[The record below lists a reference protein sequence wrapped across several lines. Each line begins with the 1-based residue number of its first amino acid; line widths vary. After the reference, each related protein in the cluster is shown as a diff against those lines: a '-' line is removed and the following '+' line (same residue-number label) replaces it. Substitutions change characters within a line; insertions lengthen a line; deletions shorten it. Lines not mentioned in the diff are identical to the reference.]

1 MQKIA
6 VLAVGPG
13 STDYLPPIIY
23 EKAKSCD
30 LLVGGKRNL
39 ALFDFPGQ
47 EQLEITGKLDPVLA
61 EVREKRRG
69 RKVGILVSGD
79 SGIYSILPR
88 LVSEFGR
95 GALDVYPGISAVQ
108 YLFARLGLCW
118 QKARFLSLHGREND
132 DLAEVVAAE
141 DVVALFTD
149 RKNSPAM
156 LCRILAEAGVK
167 DKTVY
172 IGEDLSYPTEKISR
186 GRVEDFTEHSGSDLN
201 LVVICSE

>member
-1 MQKIA
+1 VQKIV

-13 STDYLPPIIY
+13 SPDYLPPIIY
-23 EKAKSCD
+23 EKAKACD

-39 ALFDFPGQ
+39 VLFDFPGQ
-47 EQLEITGKLDPVLA
+47 EKLEITGKLDPVLVEIKEKMA
-61 EVREKRRG
+61 E
-69 RKVGILVSGD
+69 RKIGILVSGD
-79 SGIYSILPR
+79 TGIYSIMPR

-95 GALDVYPGISAVQ
+95 GVLDVYPGISAVQ

-118 QKARFLSLHGREND
+118 QDARFLSLHGRELE
-132 DLAEVVAAE
+132 DLAEIVAE
-141 DVVALFTD
+141 ENVTALFTD
-149 RKNSPAM
+149 RKNSPAAV
-156 LCRILAEAGVK
+156 CRILVEADIK

-186 GRVEDFTEHSGSDLN
+186 GGVEDFTEHSGSDLN

>member
-13 STDYLPPIIY
+13 SPDYLPPIIY

-39 ALFDFPGQ
+39 ALFNFSGQ
-47 EQLEITGKLDPVLA
+47 EKLEIAGKLDPVLA
-61 EVREKRRG
+61 EVKEKMG
-69 RKVGILVSGD
+69 DRKVGILVSGD

-88 LVSEFGR
+88 LVSKFGR
-95 GALDVYPGISAVQ
+95 EVLDVYPGISAVQ

-118 QKARFLSLHGREND
+118 QEARFLSLHGREVD
-132 DLAEVVAAE
+132 DLADIVAAE
-141 DVVALFTD
+141 DVVTLFTD
-149 RKNSPAM
+149 RKNSPAVV
-156 LCRILAEAGVK
+156 CRILAEAGVK
-167 DKTVY
+167 DKTIY

>member
-1 MQKIA
+1 VQKIA

-13 STDYLPPIIY
+13 SPDYLPPLIY
-23 EKAKSCD
+23 EKAKECE

-39 ALFDFPGQ
+39 ALFNFPGQ

-61 EVREKRRG
+61 EVKEKMG
-69 RKVGILVSGD
+69 DRKIGILVSGD

-95 GALDVYPGISAVQ
+95 EAIDVYPGISAVQ

-118 QKARFLSLHGREND
+118 QEARFLSLHGREVD
-132 DLAEVVAAE
+132 DLADIVVEE
-141 DVVALFTD
+141 DVTALFTD
-149 RKNSPAM
+149 RKNSPAVV
-156 LCRILAEAGVK
+156 CRILAAAGVK

>member
-1 MQKIA
+1 MEKIA

-13 STDYLPPIIY
+13 SPDYLPPLIY

-39 ALFDFPGQ
+39 ALFNFPGQ

-61 EVREKRRG
+61 EVREKMEG
-69 RKVGILVSGD
+69 CKVGFLVSGD

-88 LVSEFGR
+88 LAGEFGR
-95 GALDVYPGISAVQ
+95 KALDVYPGISAVQ
-108 YLFARLGLCW
+108 YFFARLGLSW
-118 QKARFLSLHGREND
+118 QDARFLSLHGREVD
-132 DLAEVVAAE
+132 DLAEIVAAE

-149 RKNSPAM
+149 RKNSPAAV
-156 LCRILAEAGVK
+156 CRILAEAGVK
-167 DKTVY
+167 EKTVY

-201 LVVICSE
+201 LVVIISE

>member
-1 MQKIA
+1 MEKIA

-13 STDYLPPIIY
+13 SPDYLPPLIY

-39 ALFDFPGQ
+39 ALFNFPGQ

-61 EVREKRRG
+61 EVKEKMG
-69 RKVGILVSGD
+69 DRKVGFLVSGD

-95 GALDVYPGISAVQ
+95 KALDVYPGISAVQ
-108 YLFARLGLCW
+108 YFFARLGLSW
-118 QKARFLSLHGREND
+118 QDACFLSLHGRDND
-132 DLAEVVAAE
+132 DLAEIVAAE
-141 DVVALFTD
+141 DLVVLFTD
-149 RKNSPAM
+149 RKNSPAAV
-156 LCRILAEAGVK
+156 CRTLVDAGVK
-167 DKTVY
+167 GKIVY

-186 GRVEDFTEHSGSDLN
+186 GCVEDFTEHSGSDLN
-201 LVVICSE
+201 LVVILSE

>member
-1 MQKIA
+1 MEKIV

-13 STDYLPPIIY
+13 SPDYLPPIIY

-39 ALFDFPGQ
+39 ALLNFPGQ
-47 EQLEITGKLDPVLA
+47 EQLEITGRLDPVLA
-61 EVREKRRG
+61 EVKEKMG
-69 RKVGILVSGD
+69 GCKVGFLVSGD

-88 LVSEFGR
+88 LVKEFGR
-95 GALDVYPGISAVQ
+95 EVLDVYPGISAVQ
-108 YLFARLGLCW
+108 YFFARLGLSW
-118 QKARFLSLHGREND
+118 QEARFLSLHGREVD
-132 DLAEVVAAE
+132 DLAEIVAAE
-141 DVVALFTD
+141 NVTALFTD
-149 RKNSPAM
+149 RKNSPAVV
-156 LCRILAEAGVK
+156 CRILAEARVK
-167 DKTVY
+167 DKVVY